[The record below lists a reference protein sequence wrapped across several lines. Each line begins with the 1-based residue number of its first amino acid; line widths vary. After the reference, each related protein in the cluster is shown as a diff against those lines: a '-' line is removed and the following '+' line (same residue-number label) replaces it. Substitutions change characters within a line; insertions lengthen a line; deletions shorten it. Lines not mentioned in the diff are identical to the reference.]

1 MGAMGAGVVPMAFPL
16 KHEIKYGNITEFIR
30 NDGL

>member
-1 MGAMGAGVVPMAFPL
+1 MGILAQGFVPMAFPL

-30 NDGL
+30 NDGI